1 MKSRACRNMAQF
13 FAGTGWRFT
22 PNPPPPKPVSFSLGK
37 APTLE
42 ELELDYTEM
51 GRRAVEAN
59 VPFAEQYKRLNPQ
72 YEAGNR
78 AMSELGSQMVA
89 GQLPRDMA
97 ANIGRSTAALGFSTG
112 IGARSGIGRNLLSRD
127 LGLSM
132 MQVQEQGANLLAK
145 SSALAQQA
153 MQAMMPISPGQV
165 FDTASS
171 QASFNQQL
179 RNQNKLNAWQSQ
191 GLPGQY
197 DVQRGGFIDFG
208 GGISQTRPGIFT
220 GYKRVP
226 LYPGAPANQTR
237 ETKEKMY
244 DYNWYGAPYGTGFSN
259 QPGG

>member
-13 FAGTGWRFT
+13 FAGTGWQFT
-22 PNPPPPKPVSFSLGK
+22 PNPPPPPPPRPVSFSLGK
-37 APTLE
+37 APTLD
-42 ELELDYTEM
+42 ELQLDYTEM
-51 GRRAVEAN
+51 GKRALEAN
-59 VPFAEQYKRLNPQ
+59 APFAEQYKQLNPE

-78 AMSELGSQMVA
+78 AMSALGSQMVT

-97 ANIGRSTAALGFSTG
+97 SNIGRSTAALGFSTG

-208 GGISQTRPGIFT
+208 GGLSATMPGLLV
-220 GYKRVP
+220 GYERVTDP
-226 LYPGAPANQTR
+226 KKPWT
-237 ETKEKMY
+237 TKEVPKYNY
-244 DYNWYGAPYGTGFSN
+244 DWYGAPFGTGYSN
-259 QPGG
+259 RPGG

>member
-1 MKSRACRNMAQF
+1 MAF
-13 FAGTGWRFT
+13 FAGTGWTFT
-22 PNPPPPKPVSFSLGK
+22 PNPPPPKPVSFSLGP
-37 APTLE
+37 APKLD
-42 ELELDYTEM
+42 ELNLDYTEM

-59 VPFAEQYKRLNPQ
+59 APFAEQYKRLNPQ

-78 AMSELGSQMVA
+78 AMSELGSQMVT

-153 MQAMMPISPGQV
+153 MQAMTPISPGQV

-197 DVQRGGFIDFG
+197 DIQRGGFIGFG
-208 GGISQTRPGIFT
+208 GGISQTRPGIYV
-220 GYKRVP
+220 GEKDVP
-226 LYPGAPANQTR
+226 MYPGQRGLEYLTK
-237 ETKEKMY
+237 KEKVY
-244 DYNWYGAPYGTGFSN
+244 DYNWYGAPYGTNYSN